1 MAQGFEDE
9 RGGGACISE
18 HKRIAD
24 AQNTPAEAVEQRGAL
39 GIVFDLTSHI
49 VRWAIDFDDQLRLHA
64 GKVSDITA
72 DRPLA
77 AKFKTKTIVAHDFPN
92 GAFSAAWLFAHASGA
107 VSEHAFGWRLCHPS
121 PYPLPSR
128 GEGSLDQACKRR
140 AANTRLVAALLS
152 TLA

>member
-49 VRWAIDFDDQLRLHA
+49 VRWPSISMISFASMQAKSAI
-64 GKVSDITA
+64 
-72 DRPLA
+72 
-77 AKFKTKTIVAHDFPN
+77 
-92 GAFSAAWLFAHASGA
+92 
-107 VSEHAFGWRLCHPS
+107 
-121 PYPLPSR
+121 
-128 GEGSLDQACKRR
+128 
-140 AANTRLVAALLS
+140 
-152 TLA
+152 